1 MKKWTKLITLS
12 SVAVLTSASSLTAFA
27 NDSSETV
34 PASTDVPAVVTVPSS
49 GETTPTTPPVS
60 DTTAPSVP
68 SQPTQ
73 PTTGNSGTPS
83 TDVPVPSNPTP
94 DTSVPATSNDN
105 VKPTQPATNNDNAK
119 PTQPTTSNP
128 TDSTTTQP
136 ASTDTAAGSGVTVP
150 TVDGGSAVLNPNIS
164 VPTNNPNVSAQTAA
178 DAGASQVGTTSQVT
192 GQVVANVN
200 SASPIQTNTGYQ
212 VISTKDSQVVVAYAD
227 GTTDTVSAEAVGGT
241 VNADKTISL
250 TNQTG
255 EKTTLP
261 STSLQLPYT
270 GEKEEIMMSWAGAGL
285 LAVVGAY
292 FLKKKSVETK

>member
-27 NDSSETV
+27 NDSSATV
-34 PASTDVPAVVTVPSS
+34 PASTDVPAVVTVPST
-49 GETTPTTPPVS
+49 GEITPTTPPVS

-73 PTTGNSGTPS
+73 PTTGNSSTPS
-83 TDVPVPSNPTP
+83 TDVPVPSNPTTE
-94 DTSVPATSNDN
+94 TSVPATSNDN
-105 VKPTQPATNNDNAK
+105 VKPTQPATSNDNAQ
-119 PTQPTTSNP
+119 PTQPTTGNP
-128 TDSTTTQP
+128 TTSTTNQP
-136 ASTDTAAGSGVTVP
+136 TSTDTATGSGLTVP
-150 TVDGGSAVLNPNIS
+150 TVDRGSAVLNPNIS
-164 VPTNNPNVSAQTAA
+164 VPTNNPNVSAQTAVN
-178 DAGASQVGTTSQVT
+178 AGASQVGTTSQVT

-227 GTTDTVSAEAVGGT
+227 GTTDTVSAEVVGGT

-250 TNQTG
+250 TNQSG

-292 FLKKKSVETK
+292 FLKKKSSEIK

>member
-1 MKKWTKLITLS
+1 MKKWTELITLS
-12 SVAVLTSASSLTAFA
+12 SVAVLTSASSLTTFA
-27 NDSSETV
+27 NDSSGTV
-34 PASTDVPAVVTVPSS
+34 PASTDVPAVVTVPST

-73 PTTGNSGTPS
+73 PTTGNSSTPS

-164 VPTNNPNVSAQTAA
+164 VPTNNPNVSAQTAV

-200 SASPIQTNTGYQ
+200 SVSPIQTNTGYQ

-227 GTTDTVSAEAVGGT
+227 GTTDTVSAEVVGGT

-255 EKTTLP
+255 GKTTLP

-270 GEKEEIMMSWAGAGL
+270 GEKEAAMMSWAGAGL

-292 FLKKKSVETK
+292 FLKKNSVKIK

>member
-27 NDSSETV
+27 NDSSGTV
-34 PASTDVPAVVTVPSS
+34 PASTDVPAVVTVPST

-73 PTTGNSGTPS
+73 PTTGNSSTPS

-94 DTSVPATSNDN
+94 DTSNDN

-164 VPTNNPNVSAQTAA
+164 VPTNNPNVSAQTAV

-200 SASPIQTNTGYQ
+200 SVSPIQTNTGYQ

-227 GTTDTVSAEAVGGT
+227 GTTDTVSAEVVGGT

-270 GEKEEIMMSWAGAGL
+270 GEKEEAMMSWAGAGL

-292 FLKKKSVETK
+292 FLKMKSVKIK

>member
-1 MKKWTKLITLS
+1 MKKWTKLIALS

-27 NDSSETV
+27 NDSSATV
-34 PASTDVPAVVTVPSS
+34 PASTDVPAVVTVPST
-49 GETTPTTPPVS
+49 GEITPTTPPVS

-73 PTTGNSGTPS
+73 PTTE
-83 TDVPVPSNPTP
+83 
-94 DTSVPATSNDN
+94 TSVPATSNDN

-119 PTQPTTSNP
+119 PSQPTTSNP

-150 TVDGGSAVLNPNIS
+150 TVDGGSAVLTPNIS

-178 DAGASQVGTTSQVT
+178 DTGASQVGTTSQVT

-227 GTTDTVSAEAVGGT
+227 GTTDTVSAEVVGGT

-250 TNQTG
+250 TNQSG
-255 EKTTLP
+255 EKATLP

-292 FLKKKSVETK
+292 FLKKKSAEIK

>member
-27 NDSSETV
+27 NDSSGTF
-34 PASTDVPAVVTVPSS
+34 PASTDVPAVVTVPST

-73 PTTGNSGTPS
+73 PTTGNSSTPS

-128 TDSTTTQP
+128 TDSMTTQP
-136 ASTDTAAGSGVTVP
+136 ASTDTTAGSGVTVP

-164 VPTNNPNVSAQTAA
+164 VPTNNPNVSAQTAV

-227 GTTDTVSAEAVGGT
+227 GTTDTVSAEVVGAT

-270 GEKEEIMMSWAGAGL
+270 GEKEEAMMSWAGAGL

-292 FLKKKSVETK
+292 FLKKNSVKIK

>member
-27 NDSSETV
+27 NDSSGTV
-34 PASTDVPAVVTVPSS
+34 PASTDVPAVVTVPST
-49 GETTPTTPPVS
+49 GEITPTTPPVS
-60 DTTAPSVP
+60 DTTTPSVP

-73 PTTGNSGTPS
+73 PSTGNSS

-105 VKPTQPATNNDNAK
+105 VKPTQPATNNDNSK

-164 VPTNNPNVSAQTAA
+164 VPTNNPNVSAQTAV
-178 DAGASQVGTTSQVT
+178 DAGTSQVGTTSQVT

-227 GTTDTVSAEAVGGT
+227 GTTDTVSAEVVGAT

-250 TNQTG
+250 TNQAG

-270 GEKEEIMMSWAGAGL
+270 GEKEEAMMSWAGAGL

-292 FLKKKSVETK
+292 FLKKNSVKIK

>member
-27 NDSSETV
+27 NDSSATV
-34 PASTDVPAVVTVPSS
+34 PASTDVPAVVTVPST
-49 GETTPTTPPVS
+49 GEITPTTPPVS
-60 DTTAPSVP
+60 DTTTPSVP

-73 PTTGNSGTPS
+73 PTTGNSSTPS

-94 DTSVPATSNDN
+94 DTSNAN
-105 VKPTQPATNNDNAK
+105 VKPTQPATSNDNAQ
-119 PTQPTTSNP
+119 PTQPTTGNP
-128 TDSTTTQP
+128 TTSTTNQP
-136 ASTDTAAGSGVTVP
+136 ATTDTAAGSGVTVP

-164 VPTNNPNVSAQTAA
+164 VPTNNPNVSAQTAV
-178 DAGASQVGTTSQVT
+178 DAGASQVGTTSQAT

-227 GTTDTVSAEAVGGT
+227 GTTDTVSAEVVGGT

-270 GEKEEIMMSWAGAGL
+270 GEKEEAMMSWAGAGL

-292 FLKKKSVETK
+292 FLKKKSAEIK

>member
-12 SVAVLTSASSLTAFA
+12 SVAVLTSARSLTAFA
-27 NDSSETV
+27 NDSSATV
-34 PASTDVPAVVTVPSS
+34 PASTDVPAVVTVPST
-49 GETTPTTPPVS
+49 GEITPTTPPVS
-60 DTTAPSVP
+60 DTTTPSVP

-73 PTTGNSGTPS
+73 PSTGNSSTPS

-128 TDSTTTQP
+128 TDRTTTQP
-136 ASTDTAAGSGVTVP
+136 ASTDTAAGSGLTVP

-164 VPTNNPNVSAQTAA
+164 VPTNNPNVSAQTAV

-200 SASPIQTNTGYQ
+200 SVSPIQTNTGYQ

-227 GTTDTVSAEAVGGT
+227 GTTDTVSAEVVGGT

-261 STSLQLPYT
+261 STSLQLPHT
-270 GEKEEIMMSWAGAGL
+270 GEKEEAMMSWAGAGL

-292 FLKKKSVETK
+292 FLKKKSAEIK

>member
-27 NDSSETV
+27 NDSSGTV
-34 PASTDVPAVVTVPSS
+34 PASTDVPAVVTVPST

-68 SQPTQ
+68 SQ
-73 PTTGNSGTPS
+73 
-83 TDVPVPSNPTP
+83 
-94 DTSVPATSNDN
+94 
-105 VKPTQPATNNDNAK
+105 

-164 VPTNNPNVSAQTAA
+164 VPTNNPNVSAQTAV

-227 GTTDTVSAEAVGGT
+227 GTTDTVSAEVVGAT

-270 GEKEEIMMSWAGAGL
+270 GEKEEAMMSWAGAGL

-292 FLKKKSVETK
+292 FLKKKSAEIK

>member
-27 NDSSETV
+27 NDSSGTV
-34 PASTDVPAVVTVPSS
+34 PASTDVPAVVTVPST

-73 PTTGNSGTPS
+73 PTTGNSSTPS

-105 VKPTQPATNNDNAK
+105 VNPTQPATNNDNAK

-136 ASTDTAAGSGVTVP
+136 ASTDAVAGSGVTVP

-164 VPTNNPNVSAQTAA
+164 VPTNNPNVSAQTAV
-178 DAGASQVGTTSQVT
+178 DAGASQVGTTSKVT

-227 GTTDTVSAEAVGGT
+227 GTTDTVSAEVVGAT

-270 GEKEEIMMSWAGAGL
+270 GEKEEAMISWAGAGL

-292 FLKKKSVETK
+292 FLKKNSVKIK

>member
-27 NDSSETV
+27 NDSSGTI
-34 PASTDVPAVVTVPSS
+34 PASTDVPAVVTVPST

-73 PTTGNSGTPS
+73 PTTGNSSTPS

-105 VKPTQPATNNDNAK
+105 VKPTQPATNNDSAK

-164 VPTNNPNVSAQTAA
+164 VPTNNPNVSAQTAV

-212 VISTKDSQVVVAYAD
+212 VISTRIVKLWLLMQTEQPIQYQLKSLGLQSMPIRQSVLLINQEKKQLYQVPLCNYL
-227 GTTDTVSAEAVGGT
+227 
-241 VNADKTISL
+241 I
-250 TNQTG
+250 
-255 EKTTLP
+255 
-261 STSLQLPYT
+261 
-270 GEKEEIMMSWAGAGL
+270 
-285 LAVVGAY
+285 LAK
-292 FLKKKSVETK
+292 KKKS

>member
-27 NDSSETV
+27 NDSSGTV
-34 PASTDVPAVVTVPSS
+34 PASTDVPAVVTVPST

-73 PTTGNSGTPS
+73 PTTGNSSTPS

-105 VKPTQPATNNDNAK
+105 VKPTQPTTNNDNAK

-150 TVDGGSAVLNPNIS
+150 TVGGSAVLNPNIS
-164 VPTNNPNVSAQTAA
+164 VPTNNPNVSAQTAV

-227 GTTDTVSAEAVGGT
+227 GTTDTVSAEVVGAT

-270 GEKEEIMMSWAGAGL
+270 GEKEEAMMSWAGAGL

-292 FLKKKSVETK
+292 FLKMKSVKIK

>member
-27 NDSSETV
+27 NDSSGTV
-34 PASTDVPAVVTVPSS
+34 PASTDVPAVVTVPST

-73 PTTGNSGTPS
+73 PTTGNSSTPS

-94 DTSVPATSNDN
+94 DTSNDN

-164 VPTNNPNVSAQTAA
+164 VPTNNPNVSAQTAV

-200 SASPIQTNTGYQ
+200 SVSPIQTNTGYQ

-227 GTTDTVSAEAVGGT
+227 GTTDTVSAEVVGGT

-270 GEKEEIMMSWAGAGL
+270 GEKEEAMMSWAGAGL

-292 FLKKKSVETK
+292 FLKKNSVKIK